1 MTDPSFLCDRGV
13 PRLEVR
19 ITVVVV
25 VGGKSKLF
33 DVSKDRIAGLNRGC

>member
-1 MTDPSFLCDRGV
+1 MTDPSFLCDRGA

-19 ITVVVV
+19 TVV

-33 DVSKDRIAGLNRGC
+33 DVSKDRIAGLNRVC